1 MSHTP
6 GLRAVRAYFGL
17 PQRELATWLGLSL
30 SQLARIETGHDPL
43 PVHAQP
49 WLWPW
54 LGALAQGPI
63 PAPAGPAPV
72 AADPPAGPPL
82 VCARLLECRYQA
94 QRAHHQLAALQT
106 QAGYLHRRLAAGPGL
121 LAALPPAGPT
131 APAEPAHSPAALRRR
146 WLARLLEAAADG
158 LAADHIASP
167 AAVALLAARHA
178 AWLHEAAWLE
188 TYLAPG
194 PANG

>member
-17 PQRELATWLGLSL
+17 PQRELAIWLGLSL
-30 SQLARIETGHDPL
+30 SQVARIETGHDPL
-43 PVHAQP
+43 PAHAQP

-54 LGALAQGPI
+54 LAALAQAPP
-63 PAPAGPAPV
+63 PAPIAPTLI

-82 VCARLLECRYQA
+82 LRARLLECHYQA
-94 QRAHHQLAALQT
+94 QRAHQQLIALQT
-106 QAGYLHRRLAAGPGL
+106 QAGYLRRRVAAGPGL
-121 LAALPPAGPT
+121 LAALPPAPGEPPHAPT
-131 APAEPAHSPAALRRR
+131 ALRRR

-158 LAADHIASP
+158 LAADHMASP
-167 AAVALLAARHA
+167 AAEALLAARHA

-188 TYLAPG
+188 AHLAAG
-194 PANG
+194 PASG